1 MIMREASGL
10 KSALACL
17 LVITALAGFQ
27 SAAAAADSEPE
38 PRLRVTGE
46 GTVSVEPDMALL
58 HLTVTREGDSARA
71 ALDANSAAMKEVL
84 AAMRAQG
91 IAGRDLQTANFSIE
105 PRYQHRPHNQSGVQ
119 EPPRIVGYTVRNSL
133 TVRLRDIARLGA
145 VLDESVSL
153 GVNEGG
159 NIQFLND
166 DPAAALTQ
174 ARQEAVRDALARGR
188 TLAEAAGVKLG
199 RILEISERSRQHQ
212 PMPMARMAM
221 AEQAYDSVPVAAGE
235 NSYQVMVDVV
245 LALEQ

>member
-1 MIMREASGL
+1 MIIREASGL
-10 KSALACL
+10 K
-17 LVITALAGFQ
+17 TALAGLLVLAALAG
-27 SAAAAADSEPE
+27 SHPAAAAESEPQ

-46 GTVSVEPDMALL
+46 GTASVEPDMALL

-105 PRYQHRPHNQSGVQ
+105 PRYQHQPRNQSGVQ
-119 EPPRIVGYTVRNSL
+119 EPPRIVGYMVRNSL

-166 DPAAALTQ
+166 DPAEAMTQ
-174 ARQEAVRDALARGR
+174 ARQQAVRDALARGR

-199 RILEISERSRQHQ
+199 RILEISERVRQQQ

-221 AEQAYDSVPVAAGE
+221 EKAYDSVPVAVGE

>member
-1 MIMREASGL
+1 MREASGL
-10 KSALACL
+10 KSAVAGL
-17 LVITALAGFQ
+17 LVLAALAGFQ
-27 SAAAAADSEPE
+27 SAATAADAEPE

-46 GTVSVEPDMALL
+46 GTASVEPDMALL
-58 HLTVTREGDSARA
+58 YLTVTREGDSARA

-91 IAGRDLQTANFSIE
+91 IAERDLQTANFSIH

-119 EPPRIVGYTVRNSL
+119 EPPRIVGYTVSNSL

-145 VLDESVSL
+145 ILDESVSL

-166 DPAAALTQ
+166 DPAEALTQ
-174 ARQEAVRDALARGR
+174 ARQDAVRDALARAR

-199 RILEISERSRQHQ
+199 RILEISEQSRRHQ
-212 PMPMARMAM
+212 PMPVARMAM
-221 AEQAYDSVPVAAGE
+221 AEMADDSVPVAAGE